1 MVVHACTPKTLETEG
16 RENGAQGYPWL
27 HRKFHVSLAYMKPSL
42 IKILK
47 KKKRDEQAN
56 QLTIKPPQPHK
67 EP

>member
-1 MVVHACTPKTLETEG
+1 MVVPACTPKTLEIEG
-16 RENGAQGYPWL
+16 REKGAQGYPWL
-27 HRKFHVSLAYMKPSL
+27 HRKFHISLAYMKPSL

-56 QLTIKPPQPHK
+56 QLTIKQPQPHK